1 MQRGVLPPDALNP
14 DGSAAPKARPPV
26 DKPIYGILAILS
38 ASSIWGL
45 SSIFYKAL
53 AHVPPL
59 EVLAHRT
66 LWSLVF
72 FGVVL
77 ALRGRLGAVWLAL
90 KQPRTVTVLALAA
103 IMISLNWGGFIS
115 SVQFGY
121 ALEASL
127 GYYFFPLM
135 VVLLGALFFG
145 ERFSRWQGAALLLM
159 ALAVV
164 VLTFGL
170 GAPPWIALFLGGTF
184 SVYALLK
191 KRVEAGP
198 MVSVFIEV
206 LLLAPLAAVWLY
218 GAHAYGWSVVG
229 RPAGWFGNNW
239 QDTMLLVLTGP
250 MTAGP
255 LILFSYAAQRVR
267 LSTLGL
273 IQYLNPSL
281 QFAVAALIF
290 IEPVTPW
297 HAMALPLIWAALALY
312 SFETWRREVSASR
325 LRRGG

>member
-1 MQRGVLPPDALNP
+1 MKTPPF
-14 DGSAAPKARPPV
+14 
-26 DKPIYGILAILS
+26 GILAILI
-38 ASSIWGL
+38 ASTIWGL
-45 SSIFYKAL
+45 SGMFYKAL

-66 LWSLVF
+66 LWSLLL

-77 ALRGRLGAVWLAL
+77 AFRGRLGAVLQVL
-90 KQPRTVTVLALAA
+90 KTPRTVAALAVA
-103 IMISLNWGGFIS
+103 ALMISLNWGGYIS
-115 SVQFGY
+115 SIQFGY

-135 VVLLGALFFG
+135 VVVLSALFLG
-145 ERFSRWQGAALLLM
+145 EHFSLGQRM
-159 ALAVV
+159 ALGLMGLAVI

-170 GAPPWIALFLGGTF
+170 GTPPWVALFLASTF
-184 SVYALLK
+184 GIYALIK
-191 KRVEAGP
+191 KQVSAGP

-206 LLLAPLAAVWLY
+206 LLLAPLAAVWLF
-218 GAHAYGWSVVG
+218 GAHRYGWSTVA
-229 RPAGWFGNNW
+229 RPAGWFGASW
-239 QDTMLLVLTGP
+239 HDSLLLMLTGP

-281 QFAVAALIF
+281 QFMVAALVF
-290 IEPVTPW
+290 AEPVTKW
-297 HAMALPLIWAALALY
+297 HIIALPLIWAALALY
-312 SFETWRREVSASR
+312 YLETRRRELSASKP
-325 LRRGG
+325 LHGG